1 MTDDSDIDYTDDD
14 DDDHQLN
21 PQWKTLKKLEKSYRN
36 IKKGNEIEKR
46 FSPNC
51 SEARRSSLV
60 PPPVAQDGI
69 GPSNND
75 DEDVAVDDD
84 DDGDEDDGLS

>member
-1 MTDDSDIDYTDDD
+1 MMTDDSDIDYTDDD

-51 SEARRSSLV
+51 SEA
-60 PPPVAQDGI
+60 
-69 GPSNND
+69 
-75 DEDVAVDDD
+75 
-84 DDGDEDDGLS
+84 